1 MGVMTADT
9 MISEGRSMLGH
20 PDETEYN
27 STTLL
32 RLINA
37 AMLTDIVC
45 LYRLP
50 ELDVVVDK
58 TLAANATTVD
68 MTGTAFININGVV
81 RALPDS
87 MAMVEFDRMDLA
99 NMAGYLS
106 TPTGPPYHWMWTRDA
121 VANTSTV
128 LRVWPKADQEY
139 LLKVV
144 VTRQPTSLVAGAGGV
159 TEFNE
164 IWDDVL
170 FHFFVGRFAN
180 LIGMVNRGQAERN
193 LAKEFAA
200 ASGFQV
206 NHASAVWHK
215 ITSPVNYGGKE

>member
-1 MGVMTADT
+1 MGVMTCDDMRDEA
-9 MISEGRSMLGH
+9 RSMLGH
-20 PDETEYN
+20 PDTNEYADA
-27 STTLL
+27 TLH

-58 TLAANATTVD
+58 TLNANATTVD
-68 MTGTAFININGVV
+68 MSDVDLINVNGVV

-87 MAMVEFDRMDLA
+87 MPMVEFDRRDLA
-99 NMAGYLS
+99 QMAGYLS
-106 TPTGPPYHWMWTRDA
+106 VPLGAPYHWMWTRDSQD
-121 VANTSTV
+121 NSGTV

-144 VTRQPTSLVAGAGGV
+144 VTRRPTPISGSGA
-159 TEFNE
+159 TEFNSV
-164 IWDDVL
+164 WDDIL

-180 LIGMVNRGQAERN
+180 LIGMVNKGQVERG
-193 LAKEFAA
+193 LAKELAA
-200 ASGFQV
+200 AAGFQV
-206 NHASAVWHK
+206 NHASEVWHK
-215 ITSPVNYGGKE
+215 ITSPVNYGGRE